1 MIVVKLIGG
10 IGNQMFQ
17 YAYGLQLAEAYQESI
32 CFDTGFYPK
41 GKPLALYKLTVPQ
54 YPLWTEVGISKGERL
69 YVRFL
74 EKSFHVLQKVIRV
87 LGRTDR
93 TGNLL
98 YRRFA
103 KHGMLFNFDPYYY
116 EIDRCKKK
124 NKYIYG
130 YFQGQQYFTG
140 CEEELKKAFEV
151 SAPLSEYAQKMAS
164 QIESSNAVALHIRLG
179 DYTNA
184 ANTDLNVCS
193 DVYYKNAISYICGA
207 VQDPVFYVFTND
219 AEGARQKIAFPEK
232 TVLIEGTKDYEDFAL
247 MQMCRHFVASN
258 STFSWWASYLSQNP
272 EKIVAVPDRWR
283 HSEKEEPAIYTD
295 YMVKI
300 PIE

>member
-1 MIVVKLIGG
+1 MIIVKLIGG
-10 IGNQMFQ
+10 VGNQMFQ
-17 YAYGLQLAEAYQESI
+17 YAFGLQVAAAYQEEI
-32 CFDTGFYPK
+32 CFDTDFYPK
-41 GKPLALYKLTVPQ
+41 GKPLALYMLSVPQ
-54 YPLWTEVGISKGERL
+54 YPVWTEVGIKKVERVYIRL
-69 YVRFL
+69 M
-74 EKSFHVLQKVIRV
+74 EKIFHVLQKVIRI

-98 YRRFA
+98 YGRFA

-116 EIDRCKKK
+116 EIDCCEKK

-130 YFQGQQYFTG
+130 YFQGTQYFSG
-140 CEEELKKAFEV
+140 CEEQLKQVFRV
-151 SAPLSEYAQKMAS
+151 SVPLGRQAQDISS
-164 QIESSNAVALHIRLG
+164 QIEKTNAVALHIRLG

-193 DVYYKNAISYICGA
+193 DVYYRNAIAYICEA
-207 VQDPVFYVFTND
+207 VPDPVFFVFTND
-219 AEGARQKIAFPEK
+219 TRTVAEKFTFPEK
-232 TVLIEGTKDYEDFAL
+232 TVLVEGTKDYEDFAL
-247 MQMCRHFVASN
+247 MQKCKHFVASN
-258 STFSWWASYLSQNP
+258 STFSWWASFLSEHP
-272 EKIVAVPDRWR
+272 GKIVTVPDRWR